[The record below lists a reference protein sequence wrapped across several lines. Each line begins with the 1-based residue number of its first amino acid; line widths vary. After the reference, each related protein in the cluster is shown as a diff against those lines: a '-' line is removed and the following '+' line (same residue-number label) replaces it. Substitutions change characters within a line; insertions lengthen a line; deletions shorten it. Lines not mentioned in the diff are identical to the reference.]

1 MPAEVSESPVGRILN
16 TTSFPSI
23 GWNKG
28 TSLPPRQGNEDRGA
42 LGGSASGWARS
53 IRSASGL
60 AQSQFLRKFS
70 VELSVTAKSKK
81 NQLYFAGVV
90 PLEQLE
96 EQTVYVD
103 KIKFAEA
110 WKADSSNANILFALE
125 QREKKIQSIR
135 EAAQIKERMCEI
147 KTRGAHRAVE
157 AAGAKLA
164 EEEQQLK
171 ESLAKF
177 VREQERLT
185 ELERLI
191 DEASQPGSGTTVSA
205 VNRMQKE
212 KSALVKTI
220 SSSDDDVKK
229 KQKLLADA
237 REAMIVQQEELAKLE
252 LTGMEH
258 ANEMASQI
266 ATICSKDGFAS
277 DMDVDAY
284 IALSYGATMRI
295 LADVA
300 QEMLSGNVKLWD
312 ELVTGAVRLAPGNR
326 TYDALYKADEAFK
339 WIWAVLKE
347 AGRVG
352 TVMQYGRLMTEINKP
367 LYTDNLLD
375 LPSILAHRIQLQKQ
389 VEDAPLAARSLV
401 LTLQEVERVIANKP
415 KHAGAL
421 GALMLSL
428 YEKPYV
434 KVTIEDVYHLAETVS
449 TLIATDVGGRANSKE
464 SKDKG
469 AQPQSQQPR
478 GQQQAAVAA
487 VSTAAAE
494 KAATGGRTT
503 TSAGNHHWTKDSD
516 ANAKQKRCYNCGGFD
531 HFAAQC
537 QEAKVC
543 YICGGDHLRAE
554 CPKRGEQ
561 PAQSSSDDET
571 KKGKG
576 GNAKQG
582 KGPPKYNSHFNTDGK
597 NGDVSSVNAIASVN
611 ALSGMRAGILA
622 HDTLH
627 TAKAHLGSDLIRSS
641 DGAVGVMV
649 DNAAK
654 RPIAPSWLLTDRR
667 SQPTTLMF
675 ADGSTKECSQV
686 GTLSLSI
693 TGKGGAVQELV
704 HENVVAC
711 DGAPPILSLPTLM
724 RGGAKLRA
732 ATNDVTL
739 DLRGCGG
746 CVLPLTNDFVFHAT
760 PLSAEVR
767 ARAKE
772 QVDSAKTQ
780 AGVAALV
787 DAAVEAAMD
796 DDDDDDDEGWE
807 TVVPKR
813 GRAQRY
819 GARLEQ
825 LAAEIKELRAAM
837 AGVPRRGNAYAPR
850 Q

>member
-42 LGGSASGWARS
+42 LGGSAFGWVRS

-70 VELSVTAKSKK
+70 VELGVTATSKQK
-81 NQLYFAGVV
+81 QLRVDGVV
-90 PLEQLE
+90 PLEQLK
-96 EQTVYVD
+96 EQTVCTD
-103 KIKFAEA
+103 KIKF
-110 WKADSSNANILFALE
+110 
-125 QREKKIQSIR
+125 
-135 EAAQIKERMCEI
+135 
-147 KTRGAHRAVE
+147 VE
-157 AAGAKLA
+157 AK
-164 EEEQQLK
+164 
-171 ESLAKF
+171 
-177 VREQERLT
+177 
-185 ELERLI
+185 
-191 DEASQPGSGTTVSA
+191 
-205 VNRMQKE
+205 
-212 KSALVKTI
+212 KSV
-220 SSSDDDVKK
+220 
-229 KQKLLADA
+229 
-237 REAMIVQQEELAKLE
+237 
-252 LTGMEH
+252 
-258 ANEMASQI
+258 
-266 ATICSKDGFAS
+266 
-277 DMDVDAY
+277 
-284 IALSYGATMRI
+284 
-295 LADVA
+295 
-300 QEMLSGNVKLWD
+300 
-312 ELVTGAVRLAPGNR
+312 
-326 TYDALYKADEAFK
+326 
-339 WIWAVLKE
+339 
-347 AGRVG
+347 
-352 TVMQYGRLMTEINKP
+352 
-367 LYTDNLLD
+367 
-375 LPSILAHRIQLQKQ
+375 
-389 VEDAPLAARSLV
+389 
-401 LTLQEVERVIANKP
+401 
-415 KHAGAL
+415 
-421 GALMLSL
+421 
-428 YEKPYV
+428 
-434 KVTIEDVYHLAETVS
+434 
-449 TLIATDVGGRANSKE
+449 
-464 SKDKG
+464 
-469 AQPQSQQPR
+469 
-478 GQQQAAVAA
+478 
-487 VSTAAAE
+487 
-494 KAATGGRTT
+494 
-503 TSAGNHHWTKDSD
+503 
-516 ANAKQKRCYNCGGFD
+516 
-531 HFAAQC
+531 
-537 QEAKVC
+537 
-543 YICGGDHLRAE
+543 
-554 CPKRGEQ
+554 
-561 PAQSSSDDET
+561 
-571 KKGKG
+571 KG